1 MTSDCKSM
9 ETSLASTTSAW
20 SDSSWVDYPDEMHGD
35 YCEQYDEERDDWDY
49 YEDTIAKA
57 KVSSAADIM
66 CAAVNGT
73 WPRIAQYPNKASSEI
88 GRRAR
93 AKVVEN
99 GDLLSKEDMENAL
112 ANNALAALLK
122 SDEARQRRT
131 CRCILN
137 YQAGNFRSPCPG

>member
-93 AKVVEN
+93 AKVLEN

-112 ANNALAALLK
+112 ANKQRYFSGHARERKENQMRRAKEGLAAA
-122 SDEARQRRT
+122 S
-131 CRCILN
+131 
-137 YQAGNFRSPCPG
+137 GNFLQH